1 MTVSGGWFRV
11 DDVRLADLVEV
22 VDRGV
27 DVARFTH
34 AAAFEQGALVYDSDA
49 LSIAAGRPEGR
60 AAVLAELADVFG
72 DVGPGI
78 AVFRGALAAD
88 VVDAASAS
96 FRSLIDEQHRAGT
109 ASGDHFA
116 APGANDRVWNA
127 LEKLAVAA
135 PDVFAAY
142 YAAPVIELVS
152 TAWLGPW
159 YQITSQVNV
168 VNPGGQ
174 AQAPH
179 RDYHLGF
186 QSDDAAAAFP
196 PHAHRL
202 SAALTL
208 QGAVAHCDMPVATG
222 PTMYLPNTHRYP
234 LGYLAWRRPEVA
246 QYFADHHVQVPL
258 RQGDAVFFN
267 PALLHAAGTNHTTDV
282 RRMANLLQISSAMG
296 RAMESVDRDRMCRAL
311 YPTWLRWAADGV
323 DDATIDRALAAAAEG
338 YPFPTNLDR
347 DPPLDG
353 LAPPAQADIVRD
365 ALRQRLPFD
374 EFARRLDEHARRRRT
389 H

>member
-1 MTVSGGWFRV
+1 MTAEWYSV
-11 DDVRLADLVEV
+11 DDCRLDDLVAL

-27 DVARFTH
+27 DMARFPL
-34 AAAFEQGALVYDSDA
+34 AARLDQGALVYD
-49 LSIAAGRPEGR
+49 AARMEAEAATPAGR
-60 AAVLAELADVFG
+60 AAVLAELADAFG
-72 DVGPGI
+72 DEGPGI
-78 AVFRGALAAD
+78 AVFTGAFAAD
-88 VVDAASAS
+88 VVDRASDV
-96 FRSLIDEQHRAGT
+96 FRSLIDEQRRAGT

-135 PDVFAAY
+135 PDVFADY
-142 YAAPVIELVS
+142 YATPVIELVS
-152 TAWLGPW
+152 AAWLGPW
-159 YQITSQVNV
+159 YQVTSQVNV

-186 QSDDAAAAFP
+186 QSDDGAAAFP

-208 QGAVAHCDMPVATG
+208 QGAVAHCDMPVESG

-234 LGYLAWRRPEVA
+234 LGYLAWRRPEFV
-246 QYFADHHVQVPL
+246 QYFADRHVQLPL
-258 RQGDAVFFN
+258 RLGDAVFFN
-267 PALLHAAGTNHTTDV
+267 PALLHAAGTNHTPDV

-296 RAMESVDRDRMCRAL
+296 RAMESVDRERMSRAL
-311 YPTWLRWAADGV
+311 YPVLLEWVAGGADHAEVRRVVAAS
-323 DDATIDRALAAAAEG
+323 AEG

-347 DPPLDG
+347 DPPIDG
-353 LAPPAQADIVRD
+353 LAPPSQADVVLA
-365 ALRQRLPFD
+365 ALAERLHAAAFEQRLAD
-374 EFARRLDEHARRRRT
+374 HALRRRT
-389 H
+389 T